1 MAGSFFF
8 KQSVNFLLL
17 PHGDTQCIK
26 LVGFFVI
33 QLGQCVCENAG
44 TLGVRDTWLVLGVC
58 HFETPPADMPARAAA
73 VECILGGDCKPF
85 GSVPGTESSPCG
97 VSAGSVAPAC
107 ASLRCVN
114 HNSVL
119 AAKIFN
125 VACKGENTGRALL
138 LLYGLQ

>member
-1 MAGSFFF
+1 MLVPFF

-17 PHGDTQCIK
+17 PHGDTHCIK

-33 QLGQCVCENAG
+33 QLGQCVAKTLERLVFG
-44 TLGVRDTWLVLGVC
+44 TRRWFVGVC
-58 HFETPPADMPARAAA
+58 RFETPPADMPARAAD
-73 VECILGGDCKPF
+73 VECILGGDSKPF

-97 VSAGSVAPAC
+97 VSAGSVAPAG

-125 VACKGENTGRALL
+125 VAYQGENPGRTRVDH
-138 LLYGLQ
+138 